1 MRRPTGRGRHG
12 LPLRRTWDGLSGP
25 KDEAFAGVRCLA
37 ACGPRQTWQPNLMTT
52 KLLLLSYHGISPPPR
67 PRIDGL
73 TVGPEVKGFRVYHG
87 SCLGRCRRH
96 LSSKCAD
103 VAARAQEGKPECLG
117 RCLSPAAL
125 IALNCRGLDGLM
137 EADGDQLSRGL
148 PPRQPLRCI
157 HFKYSLAS
165 LSVLFTKEPAAAGK
179 GVWRR
184 SWQRVKEG
192 GSLAMQ
198 PGLPFWPSPGVGG
211 SQSQYNSTLYMIYKA
226 KHLSILFFVF
236 IFLIISVM
244 NDGSLY
250 SKNNLQS
257 IPTTSMDPPHSR
269 MREII
274 PIFQVSKLRLR
285 GNNWHHSCCSGLWAL

>member
-1 MRRPTGRGRHG
+1 MENNPELQNAAQQHRGQERKHETPHGPRTPRAPSPPYLGWSVRTQGRGIC
-12 LPLRRTWDGLSGP
+12 
-25 KDEAFAGVRCLA
+25 RCAMLGSLWAPANLA
-37 ACGPRQTWQPNLMTT
+37 AQSHDHET
-52 KLLLLSYHGISPPPR
+52 SA
-67 PRIDGL
+67 
-73 TVGPEVKGFRVYHG
+73 PE
-87 SCLGRCRRH
+87 LPRH
-96 LSSKCAD
+96 LPAS
-103 VAARAQEGKPECLG
+103 QEGKPECLG

-179 GVWRR
+179 GGWRR

-192 GSLAMQ
+192 GSLATQHGQ
-198 PGLPFWPSPGVGG
+198 PSWPSPGVGG
-211 SQSQYNSTLYMIYKA
+211 SQSQYNSALYMIYKA

-257 IPTTSMDPPHSR
+257 IPTTSTDPPHSR